1 LDLSGI
7 STIPTLEKPKRG
19 RPRVRYALESPKPE
33 FMTYV
38 QIMDLLR
45 QWLGRVPR
53 YPDWR
58 VLIEDGVIPSYPDPS
73 QRMVFETRVRLYRW
87 PEVEAYY
94 RSVLQPIKPARA

>member
-1 LDLSGI
+1 MNG
-7 STIPTLEKPKRG
+7 TPTRIEKPKRG
-19 RPRVRYALESPKPE
+19 RPAVRFTLEGPKPE

-45 QWLGRVPR
+45 KWLGRVPR

-58 VLIEDGVIPSYPDPS
+58 LLVEEGVIPSYPDPA
-73 QRMVFETRVRLYRW
+73 QRTVFDTKIRLYRW

-94 RSVLQPIKPARA
+94 RSVLQPIKPVRA